1 MWQFSVVNRPFGTF
15 RHRVFVRIHSS
26 KPHFRVAVFF
36 SSYALAR
43 FAFHTFI
50 FHICVTYRFVMT
62 NCFNT
67 HLAISVASNVC
78 STELCRNPFVLGWLV
93 EFLPFFFLLLSLFPW
108 LTFFGLAKKLTKYR
122 IQNNT
127 KRILQH
133 NSWNVKLN
141 QLYTSI
147 KCNWNNSGMNSRVV
161 VVSTIKIQNIGYSVA
176 NLSININYRF
186 YSLYSLCVFWCEFE
200 KREKKAHQTIQSPLT
215 RSMALNTSNDTFIQW
230 IIYQC
235 ARQQRK
241 TAIPFKQ

>member
-1 MWQFSVVNRPFGTF
+1 MSHTVLLWPIVSTHTWPF
-15 RHRVFVRIHSS
+15 RSRRMCVPQNCAVIHLYW
-26 KPHFRVAVFF
+26 A
-36 SSYALAR
+36 
-43 FAFHTFI
+43 
-50 FHICVTYRFVMT
+50 
-62 NCFNT
+62 
-67 HLAISVASNVC
+67 
-78 STELCRNPFVLGWLV
+78 GWLS
-93 EFLPFFFLLLSLFPW
+93 FCRFFLLLSLFPW

-241 TAIPFKQ
+241 TATPFKQ